1 MNIPYRIWLR
11 RTAPYGIGAIATIC
25 LAISPIAE
33 SINLLAYDLVLS
45 TLQKKTTNQEITKS
59 PVIVIGIEEKDINQF
74 GWPINDD
81 YLCEAITK
89 LSKWGAAAISLDLYR
104 DVEVPPQNNCL
115 RKIIKTNSR
124 LISIR
129 NIAENIPAIP
139 GTPDQQQGFN
149 DLVIDRDGVIRR
161 DLVHVSN
168 QVLSVRSLALR
179 LIETANQEADID
191 KKIEALPS
199 DLWLSKN
206 AGGYTD
212 LPGAGYQ
219 TMLNTNNLSNIPTRS
234 LGELL
239 GQSINPTEIKNKI
252 VLIGTT
258 ASSIKDVYEIPQ
270 SRFYKGDNFLQ
281 IPGVKIHALRVLNLA
296 NLLQNNRASIH
307 TFKRHYAQIT
317 AVLLFLI
324 GIVIAEIPKSHRIS
338 IIGIGTCT
346 IVLGINIIL
355 IQAKLDLW
363 IGFSLPVSA
372 LAFSGGAGVL
382 RRGLVSQQHQRMMQ
396 KLLGQTS
403 SPSVAD
409 QLWEKRDELLQDGR
423 FSGREQMVTILF
435 TDTCNFTTVSEQ
447 LTPFELMNWLNRGMS
462 ITVEAVNRINGMVNK
477 FTGDGMLAVFG
488 APISEGKN
496 QDAKNALQAAEEI
509 QIRFKK
515 LNEELEKE
523 QSHKMGLRIGIHSGV
538 VLTGSLGN
546 TERLEYAVMGDAVN
560 CASRLESY
568 EKSRQN
574 NLVRV
579 LVSSV
584 TRENLDDH
592 DTNYIWES
600 WGPLKVKGRSEKLL
614 VYELKDKE
622 SEDESASRKTINL

>member
-1 MNIPYRIWLR
+1 M
-11 RTAPYGIGAIATIC
+11 IC

-33 SINLLAYDLVLS
+33 SINLLTYDLVLS
-45 TLQKKTTNQEITKS
+45 TLQKKRTNQEETTS
-59 PVIVIGIEEKDINQF
+59 PVIVIGINENDINRF
-74 GWPINDD
+74 GWPMNDN
-81 YLCEAITK
+81 YLCTAITE
-89 LSKWGAAAISLDLYR
+89 LSEWGAASISLDLYR
-104 DVEVPPQNNCL
+104 DVEVPPGNNCL
-115 RKIIKTNSR
+115 RTIIKNNKR

-139 GTPDQQQGFN
+139 GTPDRQQGFN
-149 DLVIDRDGVIRR
+149 DLVLDNDGVIRR

-179 LIETANQEADID
+179 LIETANQEADLD
-191 KKIEALPS
+191 QKIEALPS

-206 AGGYTD
+206 AGGYLN

-219 TMLNTNNLSNIPTRS
+219 TMLDTNNLNSIPIRS
-234 LGELL
+234 FSELL
-239 GQSINPTEIKNKI
+239 DQSINPADIKNKI

-258 ASSIKDVYEIPQ
+258 ARSIKDVYEIPQ
-270 SRFYKGDNFLQ
+270 SRFHDGDSFLQ
-281 IPGVKIHALRVLNLA
+281 IPGVKIHALRVLNLTD
-296 NLLQNNRASIH
+296 LLQNKKPSIH
-307 TFKRHYAQIT
+307 TFERHYAQMT
-317 AVLLFLI
+317 AALLFLI
-324 GIVIAEIPKSHRIS
+324 GIALAEIPRSLRIS
-338 IIGIGTCT
+338 IIGIGICT
-346 IVLGINIIL
+346 SILAASIVL

-396 KLLGQTS
+396 RLLGQTS

-423 FSGREQMVTILF
+423 FLGREQVVTILF

-447 LTPFELMNWLNRGMS
+447 LTPSELMNWLNRGIS
-462 ITVEAVNRINGMVNK
+462 IAVKAVNERNGMVNK

-496 QDAKNALQAAEEI
+496 QDAKNALQAAAEI
-509 QIRFKK
+509 QIRFKE
-515 LNEELEKE
+515 LNEELKKE
-523 QSHKMGLRIGIHSGV
+523 RSHKMGLRIGIHSGV

-568 EKSRQN
+568 EKSRQS

-579 LVSSV
+579 LVSSA
-584 TRENLDDH
+584 TRENLNDH
-592 DTNYIWES
+592 DTKYLWED
-600 WGPLKVKGRSEKLL
+600 WGSLKVKGRSEKLL

-622 SEDESASRKTINL
+622 PEDEMASRKTVDL